1 MSRDKSLPPARAVE
15 NKELFE
21 LHAHVCKVLA
31 NAKRLEV
38 IHLLRGGEKAAGDL
52 ARDMGIPKANV
63 SQQLAVM
70 REKGILA
77 SRREG
82 RRIYYRLA
90 YPGMLKAYD
99 LLRRVLLDQLEDRGA
114 LAKRLRQTRMIRR

>member
-1 MSRDKSLPPARAVE
+1 MSHDISAVAA
-15 NKELFE
+15 KGKLLFE
-21 LHAHVCKVLA
+21 MHARVCKVLA
-31 NAKRLEV
+31 SAKRLEV
-38 IHLLRGGEKAAGDL
+38 IHLLRDGEKTAGDL
-52 ARDMGIPKANV
+52 VTDMGISKANV

-99 LLRRVLLDQLEDRGA
+99 LLRQVLLAQLEDQGI
-114 LAKRLRQTRMIRR
+114 LAKRWRGAGRKP